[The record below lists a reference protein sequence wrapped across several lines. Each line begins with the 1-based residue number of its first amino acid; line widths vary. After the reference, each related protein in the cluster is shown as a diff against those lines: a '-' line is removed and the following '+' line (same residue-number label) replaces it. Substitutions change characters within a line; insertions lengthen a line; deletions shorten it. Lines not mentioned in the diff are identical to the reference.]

1 MSEALTVQFSDAIPD
16 DALALEHSPV
26 TNPHALLGAFR
37 AAHTNSTEGRLLLCR
52 DSDGVLTGLWP
63 LGVTRVPPG
72 FRILR
77 SPLVPLYDL
86 SGDPL
91 IAADR
96 ALDVLR
102 AMVLELKKPSSQPR
116 ILMLRNLQADGPV
129 WDALQILRQDGLISV
144 QPLEQWERAILDRS
158 AADSADTYIGQNLS
172 SGNRKQLRRKRK
184 ALEEHG
190 PLSLLIHDQPDAIS
204 AAFDGFLDLEASG
217 WKGRNGTALKRKPDD
232 ARYVLGVLRA
242 MAGVD
247 RAFLAEL
254 RTSGSTI
261 ASGLFLRCGAEA
273 FFWKTTYD
281 ETFASQSPGVIFDMM
296 LTQWLYD
303 QPWFQR
309 LDTGCDDSVDPS
321 SLIWKQR
328 RPMANVVISLD
339 PDALHGHAVVAGLKL
354 RRWAKTVK
362 NRLTGG

>member
-1 MSEALTVQFSDAIPD
+1 MSEMLSAHFSDAVPD
-16 DALALEHSPV
+16 EALALERSSV
-26 TNPHALLGAFR
+26 ANPHALPAALR
-37 AAHTNSTEGRLLLCR
+37 AARASGSGGRLLLCR
-52 DSDGVLTGLWP
+52 DSGGGLAGLWP

-72 FRILR
+72 GRVLR

-86 SGDPL
+86 SSNPL

-96 ALDVLR
+96 TLDVLR
-102 AMVLELKKPSSQPR
+102 AMVMELKPSSQPR
-116 ILMLRNLQADGPV
+116 VMMLRNLQADGPV
-129 WDALQILRQDGLISV
+129 WDALQILQKDALISV

-158 AADSADTYIGQNLS
+158 AADSADAYIEQSLS
-172 SGNRKQLRRKRK
+172 SGHRKQLRRKRK

-190 PLSLLIHDQPDAIS
+190 PLSLLIHDKPDGIS

-217 WKGRNGTALKRKPDD
+217 WKGRNGTALKQKPDD

-242 MAGVD
+242 MAGAD

-254 RTSGSTI
+254 RAGGNAI

-273 FFWKTTYD
+273 FFWKTVYA
-281 ETFASQSPGVIFDMM
+281 ETFASHSPGVIFDLM
-296 LTQWLYD
+296 LTQWFFD

-309 LDTGCDDSVDPS
+309 LDTGSDDSVDPS
-321 SLIWKQR
+321 GLIWKQR

-339 PDALHGHAVVAGLKL
+339 PGSFQGRAIVAGLNL
-354 RRWAKTVK
+354 RRWAKSMK
-362 NRLTGG
+362 NRLTRG

>member
-16 DALALEHSPV
+16 DALALERSPAA
-26 TNPHALLGAFR
+26 NPHALPAALSAARASGSGA
-37 AAHTNSTEGRLLLCR
+37 RLLLCR
-52 DSDGVLTGLWP
+52 DSDGVLIGLWP
-63 LGVTRVPPG
+63 LGIARVPPG
-72 FRILR
+72 LRILR

-86 SGDPL
+86 SGNPL
-91 IAADR
+91 IASDR

-102 AMVLELKKPSSQPR
+102 AMVLELRKPSSQPR
-116 ILMLRNLQADGPV
+116 VMMLRNLQADGPV
-129 WDALQILRQDGLISV
+129 WDALQTLRHDGLISV

-158 AADSADTYIGQNLS
+158 AAGSADAYIEQSLS
-172 SGNRKQLRRKRK
+172 SGSRKQLRRKRK

-190 PLSLLIHDQPDAIS
+190 PLSLLIHDKPDGIS

-217 WKGRNGTALKRKPDD
+217 WKGRNGTALRQKPDD

-254 RTSGSTI
+254 RMGGNAI

-281 ETFASQSPGVIFDMM
+281 EIFASQSPGVIFDVM
-296 LTQWLYD
+296 LTQWFYD

-309 LDTGCDDSVDPS
+309 LDTGSDDSVDPP

-339 PDALHGHAVVAGLKL
+339 PDALHGRAVVAGLKL